1 MKSAVKGDGD
11 FVSGPPGSGTSP
23 ESGGDGGRNEG
34 RGEIAWPERT
44 SESREDRLL
53 PEDLVKPVYLTREAR
68 NDLPPVTEATRAS
81 LKDLGVSDETIDAMC
96 NDAEAQIYRD
106 AGLRPTQVN
115 GKEVLVRTDID
126 PDQADLDGETNL
138 ERMRKGKAPLGGDGR
153 PIELHHIGQKQ
164 DSALAE
170 LTRAE
175 HREGG
180 NDCVLHD
187 KYKETEIDRVD
198 FDKERQEHWKARA
211 EQIIQSRQGEDA

>member
-1 MKSAVKGDGD
+1 MKSDVKGNGD
-11 FVSGPPGSGTSP
+11 FVPGPPGLGTSP
-23 ESGGDGGRNEG
+23 ERGGDGGRNEG
-34 RGEIAWPERT
+34 RGEIAWPERR

-53 PEDLVKPVYLTREAR
+53 PEDQVKPVHLTREAR
-68 NDLPPVTEATRAS
+68 KDLPTVTEETRDA

-96 NDAEAQIYRD
+96 NDAEAQIYLD
-106 AGLRPTQVN
+106 AGLEPTQVN

-126 PDQADLDGETNL
+126 PDQVDLDGDSNL
-138 ERMRKGKAPLGGDGR
+138 ERMRKGKAPLDKDGR

-198 FDKERQEHWKARA
+198 FDKERQAHWKARA

>member
-1 MKSAVKGDGD
+1 MNSDIQGAGD
-11 FVSGPPGSGTSP
+11 FVSWPSGSGASP
-23 ESGGDGGRNEG
+23 ERGDGGRNEG
-34 RGEIAWPERT
+34 RGDIPRPERAA
-44 SESREDRLL
+44 ESREDRLL

-68 NDLPPVTEATRAS
+68 KDLPPVTEATRDA
-81 LKDLGVSDETIDAMC
+81 LKDLGVSDETIDAIC
-96 NDAEAQIYRD
+96 NDAEARIYLD
-106 AGLRPTQVN
+106 AGLEPTQVN

-126 PDQADLDGETNL
+126 PDQVDLDGDTNM
-138 ERMRKGKAPLGGDGR
+138 ERMRKGKAPLGEDGR

-180 NDCVLHD
+180 NDGVLHD

-198 FDKERQEHWKARA
+198 FDKERQAHWKARA
-211 EQIIQSRQGEDA
+211 EQISQSRQGEDA